1 MRVPLTIIVL
11 ILLGWLSIWDALRSP
26 VIPGEL
32 DLESR
37 RTMPVYGVGE

>member
-1 MRVPLTIIVL
+1 MTWRVPLIIL
-11 ILLGWLSIWDALRSP
+11 ILMLLGWAAILEP
-26 VIPGEL
+26 VIPDAD